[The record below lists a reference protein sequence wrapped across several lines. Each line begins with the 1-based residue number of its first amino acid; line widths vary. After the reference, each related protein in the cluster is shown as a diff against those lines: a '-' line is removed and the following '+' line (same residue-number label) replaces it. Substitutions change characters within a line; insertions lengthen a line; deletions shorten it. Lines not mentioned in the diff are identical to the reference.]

1 LAPAL
6 YERAGALVEQLF
18 ESPTDPKCW
27 ERMLTGL
34 GQEISPDSV
43 ALVIG
48 PTTSDGQ
55 TFVLGHG
62 LGTTPLSSDDLL
74 PWCDHRSLREARAGT
89 VFPIAR
95 ACPVFAATALHQNLL
110 RPAGLAPGPGLCV
123 VLGRDAEKLI
133 GFVLVL
139 SRNPN
144 WVPRTEDQALLEL
157 LAPFL
162 IRAVVVGLS
171 LHERRSGSEAL
182 LGMFE
187 ALTMGV
193 VLLDTR
199 GEVSFL
205 NRSAAELL
213 GTSAGAPRAGSSGAA
228 ERKRRTAALKALTR
242 RESGSSDAAL
252 SYPHP
257 VDGRP
262 LHIVST
268 PLHRTGAGDLPDARF
283 ASALFFGDPGIAAAD
298 SEHGLAELYHLT
310 PAEERLALRLASGET
325 LAVAAEKLGIRLST
339 ARGALRSVFEKTDT
353 CRQAELLR
361 LVLTLVGQVRLD
373 APRG

>member
-34 GQEISPDSV
+34 SREISEDSV
-43 ALVIG
+43 SLAIA
-48 PTTSDGQ
+48 PAAPEGQ
-55 TFVLGHG
+55 FVVLGHG
-62 LGTTPLSSDDLL
+62 PGVTLVNPADLQPWVDDVSVTKAQRGEVL
-74 PWCDHRSLREARAGT
+74 PILRGSHT
-89 VFPIAR
+89 
-95 ACPVFAATALHQNLL
+95 FAATQLYQKVL
-110 RPAGLAPGPGLCV
+110 RPGGLAPGPGMFSV
-123 VLGRDAEKLI
+123 VGHDSKGLLGVA
-133 GFVLVL
+133 LVL
-139 SRNPN
+139 SRNPD
-144 WVPRTEDQALLEL
+144 WAPRAEDRTLFEL
-157 LAPFL
+157 LAPYM
-162 IRAVVVGLS
+162 IRALEVVQDLLGS
-171 LHERRSGSEAL
+171 RSSIEAL
-182 LGMFE
+182 LGIFDV
-187 ALTMGV
+187 LKMGV
-193 VLLDTR
+193 VLLDAR
-199 GEVSFL
+199 GEVTFA
-205 NRSAAELL
+205 NRSAAQLL
-213 GTSAGAPRAGSSGAA
+213 GTSAGASPSDAA
-228 ERKRRTAALKALTR
+228 DRKLRTAALQALTR
-242 RESGSSDAAL
+242 RESGSSDGPL

-283 ASALFFGDPGIAAAD
+283 ANALFFGDPGIAAAD

-353 CRQAELLR
+353 CRQAELVR
-361 LVLTLVGQVRLD
+361 LVLTLVGRVRLH